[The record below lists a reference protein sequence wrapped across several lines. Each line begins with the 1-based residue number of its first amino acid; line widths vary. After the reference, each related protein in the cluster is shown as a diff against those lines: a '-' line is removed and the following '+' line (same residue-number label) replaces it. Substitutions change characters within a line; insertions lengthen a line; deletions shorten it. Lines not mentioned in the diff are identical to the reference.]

1 MTDILLDVKYSI
13 DHDEHPKRVVCRV
26 TVGLPLAKNQGFV
39 LEPVLYDNQTEFLE
53 EVLTSK
59 WGNTN
64 SRKSDYH
71 RFVTYEIDCNYTV
84 QEDGTCVV
92 TSVSL
97 AEIAREFLVLE
108 KVIQRNLR
116 LSQAL
121 PSTQEFRLPILDDGR
136 IDLTKLC

>member
-1 MTDILLDVKYSI
+1 MTDILLDIKYSVN
-13 DHDEHPKRVVCRV
+13 HDDYPKRVVCKV

-39 LEPVLYDNQTEFLE
+39 LEPVLYDNQTEFFE
-53 EVLTSK
+53 EALTPK

-64 SRKSDYH
+64 SRKSDCH
-71 RFVTYEIDCNYTV
+71 RFVTREYECDYTV

-108 KVIQRNLR
+108 KVIQHNLR

-121 PSTQEFRLPILDDGR
+121 PGTQEFRLSILDDGR
-136 IDLTKLC
+136 IDLMKLC